1 MTCGLAW
8 RCSLLLL
15 SRDQCPDKGQVII
28 TIFFFSSF
36 LSSPQC
42 LYAWF
47 PIPSVWKGPAFS
59 ALPILSVGERMTN
72 A

>member
-28 TIFFFSSF
+28 TIFFSLHFCLLLNVCMPGF
-36 LSSPQC
+36 LSPQFGKAQHSLHC
-42 LYAWF
+42 LPLY
-47 PIPSVWKGPAFS
+47 S
-59 ALPILSVGERMTN
+59 LSVKE
-72 A
+72 